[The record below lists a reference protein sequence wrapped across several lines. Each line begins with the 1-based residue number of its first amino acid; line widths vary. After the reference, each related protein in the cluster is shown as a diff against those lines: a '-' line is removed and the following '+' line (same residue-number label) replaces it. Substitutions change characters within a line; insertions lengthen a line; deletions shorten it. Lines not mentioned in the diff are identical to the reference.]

1 MMDRTRDE
9 RLERFLDAAMR
20 SKRVRGFVKVRAWKR
35 GRLLWEIEREN
46 TVVTA
51 GLTPIANLIGGGSLA
66 ANSISII
73 GFGSGAPTN
82 PPPVTDTDFTALP
95 GYYKAMA
102 SITFPAAG
110 QATFNWSLVG
120 ATDTAAV
127 GMVITELGFFANT
140 GSISLPVFRSS
151 GAAPNV
157 TMCAHVVE
165 PAFTVL
171 SGGTYTGN
179 WTFVA

>member
-1 MMDRTRDE
+1 MNQIRDE
-9 RLERFLDAAMR
+9 RLERFLEAAAR
-20 SKRVRGFVKVRAWKR
+20 SKRVRGFVKIRAWKR
-35 GRLLWEIEREN
+35 GRLLWELEREN

-51 GLTPIANLIGGGSLA
+51 GLAPIANLVGGGSSA
-66 ANSISII
+66 ANSIAII
-73 GFGSGAPTN
+73 GFGSGAPSN
-82 PPPVTDTDFTALP
+82 PPPVTDTDFTTLP

-102 SITFPAAG
+102 SISFPSAG

-127 GMVITELGFFANT
+127 GMVVTELGFFANT
-140 GSISLPVFRSS
+140 GAISLPLYRPS

-157 TMCAHVVE
+157 TMVAHTVE

-179 WTFVA
+179 WTFIA

>member
-1 MMDRTRDE
+1 MNQIRDE
-9 RLERFLDAAMR
+9 KLERFLDAAIR
-20 SKRVRGFVKVRAWKR
+20 SKRVRGFVKIRAWKR
-35 GRLLWEIEREN
+35 GKLLWEIEREN

-51 GLTPIANLIGGGSLA
+51 GLTPIANLVGGGSLA

-73 GFGSGAPTN
+73 GFGSGAPAN
-82 PPPVTDTDFTALP
+82 PALPTDTDFTALP

-102 SITFPAAG
+102 SITFPSAG

-127 GMVITELGFFANT
+127 GMVVTELGFFANT
-140 GSISLPVFRSS
+140 GAISLPLFRAS

-157 TMCAHVVE
+157 TMVGHLAE
-165 PAFTVL
+165 AAFTVL
-171 SGGTYTGN
+171 SGGTYTGS
-179 WTFVA
+179 WTFIA